1 MGVAIVDAAVIG
13 GVTVI
18 GRAPVG
24 TAADVARPVPA
35 SGPVRRVVAAVGVL
49 LASAAA
55 VVVLGVVADVAAHG
69 PVVPPTVGAPR

>member
-35 SGPVRRVVAAVGVL
+35 SGPVRRVAAAVGVL

-55 VVVLGVVADVAAHG
+55 VVALGVVADVAAHG

>member
-13 GVTVI
+13 GMTVI

-24 TAADVARPVPA
+24 TAAGAVRPVPTP
-35 SGPVRRVVAAVGVL
+35 GPVRRVVAAVGVL

-55 VVVLGVVADVAAHG
+55 VVALGVVADVAAHG
-69 PVVPPTVGAPR
+69 PAVPPAVGAPR